1 MLRKLLI
8 AAVAVLASAA
18 QAQDL
23 YDTTV
28 LRSLN
33 FTFHDANW
41 WDKLRQNY
49 SSQTN
54 ILADLEV
61 EGVIYPSVGV
71 RIRGNTSYMALPPG
85 SQKVSLNVE
94 MDFVDPYQTLMGY
107 NTLNLNNSFV
117 DPTFCREVAYSNF
130 LARYI
135 PHGRGNHVVVTLNGG
150 NWGVYANI
158 QQWNK
163 DVLREWFADED
174 GLRIKC
180 PNNPQGPGLRYFG
193 SSTSLYTPHYE
204 IKDDGGLANPWAELI
219 QLCWSVTNEPLST
232 WENIDDVFAI
242 DPSIWS
248 VALENLFTD
257 DDSYINKG
265 SDFVLYRDPADGR
278 MHLQQ
283 TDGNE
288 SFHAPTWSPT
298 YNFGSS
304 SKPVLSHVLAVPEL
318 RQRYMA
324 HLRAALTEFSWPLL
338 DAELTAYRNL
348 IDAAVQADPKKLYT
362 YAMFLTNFTSTVTL
376 PGGGPGGGSVVGLQE
391 FVTQRKN
398 LMNAN
403 SEVSAPAPIITN
415 VMHDPANPYATDEV
429 WVTAAVDGNGY
440 SVAKVELFYKEAP
453 GTFSRTDMRDDGLSH
468 DGAAGDGVY
477 GGMIPITAS
486 AGQTVKYYVAATSGN
501 SYASLS
507 FAPILPELGA
517 LEVNYAFGWS
527 GVRMSEYMYKG
538 ADGEFFELTNT
549 TASPIDLTGW
559 SMDDDSAIAGTFDL
573 SPAGVLAPG
582 ESVVVTEGDPGLFAA
597 AWGLSGVTVLGP
609 NTAANLGRNDEI
621 NIYNLTGELIDRLS
635 YGDESFPGSIRTDGE
650 SGQTCHEALGI
661 NDPFFWVLSQVGDAW
676 GSVASTGGD
685 VGTPGSYTTVPCSG
699 PLGTNYCTALPNQS
713 GTIASISA
721 TGSAQASTENLTFH
735 VEDANPS
742 TPGIFFLGYAPTQVP
757 LSNGNLCVTG
767 GTARMRPPL
776 VTDGTGSASRP
787 VDFNEPY
794 STHIVGGVTLY
805 FQFWYRDQGGS
816 NLSDGLRIDFY

>member
-8 AAVAVLASAA
+8 AAVAVCASAA

-33 FTFHDANW
+33 FTFHDVTW
-41 WDKLRQNY
+41 WNLLKLNY
-49 SSQTN
+49 QSQTN

-61 EGVIYPSVGV
+61 EGVIYPNVGV
-71 RIRGNTSYMALPPG
+71 RIRGNTSYTTLPPG

-94 MDFVDPYQTLMGY
+94 MDFVDPLQTLMGY
-107 NTLNLNNSFV
+107 NTLNLNNAHR

-130 LARYI
+130 LSRYI

-180 PNNPQGPGLRYFG
+180 ANKPNGPGLRYFG
-193 SSTSLYTPHYE
+193 SSPSLYWSDYE
-204 IKDDGGLANPWAELI
+204 IKDDGGLADPWGALI
-219 QLCWSVTNEPLST
+219 AVCWSVTNEPLST

-248 VALENLFTD
+248 VVLENLFTD
-257 DDSYINKG
+257 DDSYVHKG
-265 SDFVLYRDPADGR
+265 ADFVLYRDPVDGR
-278 MHLQQ
+278 THLQQ

-288 SFHAPTWSPT
+288 SFTEPGWSPT
-298 YNFGSS
+298 FNFGSS

-324 HLRAALTEFSWPLL
+324 HMRAALTEFNWTLF
-338 DAELTAYRNL
+338 DAEFTAYRNL

-362 YAMFLTNFTSTVTL
+362 YSQFLTNFTSTVYI
-376 PGGGPGGGSVVGLQE
+376 GGFGGSIVGLQQ
-391 FVTQRKN
+391 FFSQRVP
-398 LMNAN
+398 LMSSN

-415 VMHDPANPYATDEV
+415 VQHLPANPAVTDEV
-429 WVTAAVDGNGY
+429 WMTAAVDGNSY
-440 SVAKVELFYKEAP
+440 AVAQVELFYKPAP
-453 GTFSRTDMRDDGLSH
+453 GRFLRTPMLDDGLSH

-477 GGMIPITAS
+477 GGKLPVVAS
-486 AGQTVKYYVAATSGN
+486 AGQTVEYYVAATSSN
-501 SYASLS
+501 SYGSLT
-507 FAPILPELGA
+507 FAPILPELDA
-517 LEVNYAFGWS
+517 LQVAYTFGLS
-527 GVRMSEYMYKG
+527 GVRISEYMYKG
-538 ADGEFFELTNT
+538 GDEEFFELTNT
-549 TASPIDLTGW
+549 TGSPIDITGW
-559 SMDDDSAIAGTFDL
+559 SMDDDSAVAGTFDL

-582 ESVVVTEGDPGLFAA
+582 ESVVVTEADPPAFAA
-597 AWGLSGVTVLGP
+597 AWGLSGVTILGF
-609 NTAANLGRNDEI
+609 NTTANLGRNDQI
-621 NIYNLTGELIDRLS
+621 NIYDLGGQLVDRLS
-635 YGDESFPGSIRTDGE
+635 YGDESFPGSVRTNGQ
-650 SGQTCHEALGI
+650 SGQTCHDALGI
-661 NDPFFWVLSQVGDAW
+661 NDPYFWVLSEVGDVW
-676 GSVASTGGD
+676 GSVISAGGD
-685 VGTPGSYTTVPCSG
+685 IGTPGSYTIVPCSG
-699 PLGTNYCTALPNQS
+699 PLGSNYCVALPNQS
-713 GTIASISA
+713 GTIARISA
-721 TGSAQASTENLTFH
+721 IGSGQASAQNVTFH
-735 VEDANPS
+735 VADANP
-742 TPGIFFLGYAPTQVP
+742 TVPGIFFLGYAPTQVP
-757 LSNGNLCVTG
+757 LSHGHLCVTG

-787 VDFNEPY
+787 VDYNEPY
-794 STHIVGGVTLY
+794 SAHITAGATLY